1 MKSKYDMLS
10 KEEKK
15 EIYRKYKTDKSV
27 FVKKMNGMFM
37 LCIIG
42 IIYSIGCFIY
52 DLFNKSNVSL
62 IFDII
67 IFVFCLGVYI
77 RILFLKK
84 ELLNK
89 YYISNK

>member
-42 IIYSIGCFIY
+42 II
-52 DLFNKSNVSL
+52 
-62 IFDII
+62 
-67 IFVFCLGVYI
+67 
-77 RILFLKK
+77 
-84 ELLNK
+84 
-89 YYISNK
+89 